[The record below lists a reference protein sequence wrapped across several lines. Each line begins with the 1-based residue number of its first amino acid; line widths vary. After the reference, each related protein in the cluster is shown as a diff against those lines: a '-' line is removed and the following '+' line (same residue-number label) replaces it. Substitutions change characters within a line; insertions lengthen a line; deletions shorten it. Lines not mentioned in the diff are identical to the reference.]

1 MICAEK
7 LNYIKLLNYRKEER
21 WKCATLN
28 QMLSIR
34 GKQFILYKTQ
44 SPIELIA
51 AENVVYKK
59 KLVYALSMK
68 KRLLLKMTKL
78 LTR

>member
-1 MICAEK
+1 
-7 LNYIKLLNYRKEER
+7 
-21 WKCATLN
+21 
-28 QMLSIR
+28 MLSIR

-44 SPIELIA
+44 SQIELIA